1 MRLKRLLC
9 HYLNTHSEKLGKCI
23 LKPQKFY
30 TPYRFFQFYEDIKVA
45 LSTLLAPHIGAE
57 EADLFQ
63 TVLFPESFFVSQE
76 HFFYFVKGFHELPQK
91 NIPYL
96 SILCSLSWGFSAKQS
111 TVR

>member
-1 MRLKRLLC
+1 
-9 HYLNTHSEKLGKCI
+9 
-23 LKPQKFY
+23 
-30 TPYRFFQFYEDIKVA
+30 
-45 LSTLLAPHIGAE
+45 
-57 EADLFQ
+57 
-63 TVLFPESFFVSQE
+63 LFPESFFVSQE